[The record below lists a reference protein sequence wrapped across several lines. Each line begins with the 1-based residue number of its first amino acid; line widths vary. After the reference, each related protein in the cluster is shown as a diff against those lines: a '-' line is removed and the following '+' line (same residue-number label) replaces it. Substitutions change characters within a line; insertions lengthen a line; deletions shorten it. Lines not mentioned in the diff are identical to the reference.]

1 MRAESR
7 SGGGQA
13 SPPPQRDGQ
22 FDKTPPQDV
31 AAEQCVLGGMLLSKD
46 AIADVV
52 EILKTNDFYRPV
64 HATIFD
70 TILEIYG
77 RGEPAD
83 SITVAAALAD
93 SGDLVRIGG
102 APYLHTLIAS
112 VPTAANAAYYARI
125 VSERAVLRRLVEA
138 GTKIVQLGYGTS
150 QGGSRDVD
158 DIVDLAQQA
167 VYDVTE
173 RRVSED
179 FAVLADMLQPTLDEI
194 EAVGA
199 QGGVMTGVPT
209 GFTDL
214 DRLLNGLHA
223 GQLVI
228 VAGRP
233 GLGKA
238 LALDTP
244 LPTPTGWT
252 TMGEVQ
258 VGDELLG
265 ADGLPTKVTAAF
277 EVRYDRPCYEVEFSD
292 GSVIVADGEHLWKTT
307 TRASRRA
314 APARRRNHWS
324 PEAVRRL
331 RQAAAGAAPGDDVTI
346 AELAAVLGPEFTH
359 TAHRVAHDI
368 ADDLPVVMRRRPRV
382 RPARAYPSR
391 RLHRRLS
398 ARVEQ
403 WSDSLS
409 AAELPDVVTTEQ
421 IRATLRTDTADRRLN
436 HAVENAAALRLPER
450 ELPLAPYT
458 LGVWLGDGHTA
469 AGRVTTVDPEI
480 LALIES
486 DGFEVRP
493 SGPMVYTV
501 RPPRLPVIA
510 ARECVVCHAVLTPRG
525 PAVHTCGQSCGGRS
539 KGLVPEARRE
549 GCAHCGA
556 VGAGAWNASRGCRDC
571 HSRYGTF
578 LGYLRA
584 AGVLGDKHIPTA
596 YLRASEAQRRAL
608 LAGLLDTDGTVT
620 VSGNVQFTTTS
631 PRLAEDVHELVVSLG
646 YRCSV
651 ARRTVKGRTAESSIA
666 FDLTFTARDEV
677 FRLPRKREVHRLRRR
692 GESNSRTD
700 SRFIVDVRAVP
711 SVPVRCVT
719 VDNSDHLYLAGRAM
733 IPTHNSTASMD
744 FARNAAIRANQA
756 AAIFSLE
763 MSKVE
768 IVMRLLSAEARV
780 PLHVLRSGQLSDDD
794 WTKLARCM
802 GEISEAPLFVDDT
815 PSMNLME
822 IRAKARRLKQRHDL
836 KLIVVDYLQLMT
848 SPKRTESR
856 QQEVADL
863 SRGLKLLAKEVECPV
878 IAVSQLNRGPEQ
890 RTDKRPQLSDLRESG
905 CLTAETRLIR
915 ADNNSEVTLGELL
928 ADGAKDVPVWALD
941 ETLRYTPRTMTHV
954 FPSGNREVFRM
965 KLASGKQIDATSNH
979 PFLTFAGWLPLGELA
994 PGTRLATPRHVPP
1007 PLTIRPWAE
1016 PEVVLLAH
1024 LLGDGSFVR
1033 RQPIRYASRD
1043 EGNLQAVAEAA
1054 KHFGITAIRDDYEAA
1069 RVTTLRLPAPYRLAR
1084 GGRNPIAE
1092 WLDGLGLFGLRPHE
1106 KFIPAPVFGMPKEQ
1120 IILFLRHLW
1129 ATDGSVTVNKSG
1141 RGGRIYF
1148 SSTSRRMLEDISRLL
1163 LRYGITARI
1172 KVVPV
1177 ERHRP
1182 QYTLDVSGRD
1192 DQLRFL
1198 REIGVHGDRA
1208 LNCAELLT
1216 SLTAMRS
1223 NTNVDT
1229 VPREVWG
1236 RVREILAENGMTHRE
1251 FAAAIDSQFCGST
1264 LWKHAP
1270 SRSRL
1275 AKIASVLDAADL
1287 DLHATNDIF
1296 WDEIVSI
1303 ESLGSHDVFDATVLG
1318 THNFIANGIAT
1329 HNSIEQDADVVI
1341 LLHRDDYYDKE
1352 SPRAGEADFIVAKHR
1367 NGPTD
1372 TVTVAAQ
1379 LHLSRFVDMAI
1390 V

>member
-1 MRAESR
+1 MEGGPVSVTDDMRAEPR
-7 SGGGQA
+7 SGGGQ
-13 SPPPQRDGQ
+13 PPSQRDGQ

-70 TILEIYG
+70 IILEIYG

-138 GTKIVQLGYGTS
+138 GTKIVQLGYGTAS
-150 QGGSRDVD
+150 GGSRDVD
-158 DIVDLAQQA
+158 DVVDLAQQA

-209 GFTDL
+209 GFSDL

-223 GQLVI
+223 GQLII

-233 GLGKA
+233 GLGK
-238 LALDTP
+238 
-244 LPTPTGWT
+244 
-252 TMGEVQ
+252 
-258 VGDELLG
+258 
-265 ADGLPTKVTAAF
+265 
-277 EVRYDRPCYEVEFSD
+277 
-292 GSVIVADGEHLWKTT
+292 
-307 TRASRRA
+307 
-314 APARRRNHWS
+314 
-324 PEAVRRL
+324 
-331 RQAAAGAAPGDDVTI
+331 
-346 AELAAVLGPEFTH
+346 
-359 TAHRVAHDI
+359 
-368 ADDLPVVMRRRPRV
+368 
-382 RPARAYPSR
+382 
-391 RLHRRLS
+391 
-398 ARVEQ
+398 
-403 WSDSLS
+403 
-409 AAELPDVVTTEQ
+409 
-421 IRATLRTDTADRRLN
+421 
-436 HAVENAAALRLPER
+436 
-450 ELPLAPYT
+450 
-458 LGVWLGDGHTA
+458 
-469 AGRVTTVDPEI
+469 
-480 LALIES
+480 
-486 DGFEVRP
+486 
-493 SGPMVYTV
+493 
-501 RPPRLPVIA
+501 
-510 ARECVVCHAVLTPRG
+510 
-525 PAVHTCGQSCGGRS
+525 
-539 KGLVPEARRE
+539 
-549 GCAHCGA
+549 
-556 VGAGAWNASRGCRDC
+556 
-571 HSRYGTF
+571 
-578 LGYLRA
+578 
-584 AGVLGDKHIPTA
+584 
-596 YLRASEAQRRAL
+596 
-608 LAGLLDTDGTVT
+608 
-620 VSGNVQFTTTS
+620 
-631 PRLAEDVHELVVSLG
+631 
-646 YRCSV
+646 
-651 ARRTVKGRTAESSIA
+651 
-666 FDLTFTARDEV
+666 
-677 FRLPRKREVHRLRRR
+677 
-692 GESNSRTD
+692 
-700 SRFIVDVRAVP
+700 
-711 SVPVRCVT
+711 
-719 VDNSDHLYLAGRAM
+719 
-733 IPTHNSTASMD
+733 STASMD

-836 KLIVVDYLQLMT
+836 KMIVVDYLQLMT

-905 CLTAETRLIR
+905 CLTAETRVVR
-915 ADNNSEVTLGELL
+915 ADDNTEITLGELL
-928 ADGAKDVPVWALD
+928 SSNAKEIPVWALD
-941 ETLRYTPRTMTHV
+941 ESLRYTPRTMTHV
-954 FPSGNREVFRM
+954 FPSGTREVFRLT
-965 KLASGKQIDATSNH
+965 LASGKQIDATANH
-979 PFLTFAGWLPLGELA
+979 PFLAFTGWVPLGELS
-994 PGTRLATPRHVPP
+994 PGDRIATPRHLPP
-1007 PLTIRPWAE
+1007 PMVTRPWVDA
-1016 PEVVLLAH
+1016 EVVMLAH

-1043 EGNLQAVAEAA
+1043 ELNLQAVTEAA
-1054 KHFGITAIRDDYEAA
+1054 KHFGISAVRDDYAAA

-1084 GGRNPIAE
+1084 GRRNPIAA
-1092 WLDGLGLFGLRPHE
+1092 WLDELGLFGLRSHE
-1106 KFIPAPVFGMPKEQ
+1106 KFIPAGVFSLPKEQ
-1120 IILFLRHLW
+1120 ITSFLRHLW
-1129 ATDGSVTVNKSG
+1129 ATDGSVTVSNTG
-1141 RGGRIYF
+1141 RGGRVYF
-1148 SSTSRRMLEDISRLL
+1148 ASTSRRMLEDISRLL
-1163 LRYGITARI
+1163 LRYGITARLR
-1172 KVVPV
+1172 VVPV
-1177 ERHRP
+1177 VGHRP
-1182 QYTLDVSGRD
+1182 QYTLDISGRD

-1198 REIGVHGDRA
+1198 REIGVHGERSEGCAA
-1208 LNCAELLT
+1208 LLAALEST
-1216 SLTAMRS
+1216 ES

-1229 VPREVWG
+1229 VPREVWT
-1236 RVREILAENGMTHRE
+1236 RVKEILVEQGMTHRE
-1251 FAAAIDSQFCGST
+1251 FAAAIGTQFCGSA
-1264 LWKHAP
+1264 LWKRAP

-1275 AKIASVLDAADL
+1275 AAIATVLDAADL

-1296 WDEIVSI
+1296 WDSIVSI
-1303 ESLGSHDVFDATVLG
+1303 ESLGEQEVFDATVLG
-1318 THNFIANGIAT
+1318 KHNFIANGIAT

-1390 V
+1390 G

>member
-1 MRAESR
+1 MAPDRPARSRELSYLGGRAGTRSDAVEGGPVSVTDDMRAEAR
-7 SGGGQA
+7 SGNGQ
-13 SPPPQRDGQ
+13 PPGQRDGQ

-70 TILEIYG
+70 IILDIYG

-138 GTKIVQLGYGTS
+138 GTKIVQLGYGTAS
-150 QGGSRDVD
+150 GGSRDVD
-158 DIVDLAQQA
+158 DVVDLAQQA

-179 FAVLADMLQPTLDEI
+179 FAILADMLQPTLDEI

-209 GFTDL
+209 GFSDL

-223 GQLVI
+223 GQLII

-252 TMGEVQ
+252 TMGEVG
-258 VGDELLG
+258 VGDQLLA
-265 ADGLPTKVTAAF
+265 ADGRPTTVTHAF
-277 EVRYDRPCYEVEFSD
+277 DVMHGRPCYEVEFSD
-292 GSVIVADGEHLWKTT
+292 GTVIVADAEHLWKTT
-307 TRASRRA
+307 SRASRRQKPSQQRRYWPEESLVRVRA
-314 APARRRNHWS
+314 ADERYSGAGNQPI
-324 PEAVRRL
+324 PLFEAVE
-331 RQAAAGAAPGDDVTI
+331 QI
-346 AELAAVLGPEFTH
+346 GPEFRHVLQTVASEVGSIGRLARPTVRNGKPRNW
-359 TAHRVAHDI
+359 TA
-368 ADDLPVVMRRRPRV
+368 PG
-382 RPARAYPSR
+382 YPSGTLLDALLR
-391 RLHRRLS
+391 RADRTAS
-398 ARVEQ
+398 ASTQVEH
-403 WSDSLS
+403 D
-409 AAELPDVVTTEQ
+409 AVVTTAE
-421 IRATLRTDTADRRLN
+421 IVATLRTDTTERRLN
-436 HAVENAAALRLPER
+436 HAVRNTAPLCLPER
-450 ELPLAPYT
+450 QLPIPPYT
-458 LGVWLGDGHTA
+458 LGAWLGDGH
-469 AGRVTTVDPEI
+469 
-480 LALIES
+480 S
-486 DGFEVRP
+486 
-493 SGPMVYTV
+493 
-501 RPPRLPVIA
+501 
-510 ARECVVCHAVLTPRG
+510 H
-525 PAVHTCGQSCGGRS
+525 
-539 KGLVPEARRE
+539 
-549 GCAHCGA
+549 
-556 VGAGAWNASRGCRDC
+556 ASRLTTADAEMLHG
-571 HSRYGTF
+571 SF
-578 LGYLRA
+578 LGLLRQT
-584 AGVLGDKHIPTA
+584 GVAQTKHIPAA
-596 YLRASEAQRRAL
+596 YLRASEVQRRAL
-608 LAGLLDTDGTVT
+608 LAGLMDTDGTVAPA
-620 VSGNVQFTTTS
+620 GNLQYTS
-631 PRLAEDVHELVVSLG
+631 TSKRLADDVRELIVSLG
-646 YRCSV
+646 YRC
-651 ARRTVKGRTAESSIA
+651 TVNATPVRGRTPESSIA
-666 FDLTFTARDEV
+666 YTLNFSTPDAV
-677 FRLPRKREVHRLRRR
+677 FRLKRKRDAHAERRR
-692 GESNSRTD
+692 TASDVRTT
-700 SRFIVDVRAVP
+700 SRFIVDVRQVP

-719 VDNSDHLYLAGRAM
+719 VDNPEHLYLASRAM

-836 KLIVVDYLQLMT
+836 KMIVVDYLQLMT

-905 CLTAETRLIR
+905 CLTADTRVVR
-915 ADNNSEVTLGELL
+915 ADNNAEITLGELL
-928 ADGAKDVPVWALD
+928 SNRTKDIPVWALD
-941 ETLRYTPRTMTHV
+941 EGLRYTPRTMTHV
-954 FPSGNREVFRM
+954 FPSGTREVFRLT
-965 KLASGKQIDATSNH
+965 LASGKQIDATANH
-979 PFLTFAGWLPLGELA
+979 PFLAFTGWVPLGELA
-994 PGTRLATPRHVPP
+994 PGDRVATPRHLPP
-1007 PLTIRPWAE
+1007 PMTIRPWAE
-1016 PEVVLLAH
+1016 AEVVMLAH

-1043 EGNLQAVAEAA
+1043 ELNLHAVAEAA
-1054 KHFGITAIRDDYEAA
+1054 KHFGITALRDDYAAA
-1069 RVTTLRLPAPYRLAR
+1069 RVTTLRLPAPFRLAR
-1084 GGRNPIAE
+1084 GRRNPIAE
-1092 WLDGLGLFGLRPHE
+1092 WLDGLGLFGLRSHE
-1106 KFIPAPVFGMPKEQ
+1106 KFIPSSVFGLPKEQ
-1120 IILFLRHLW
+1120 VTVFLRHLW
-1129 ATDGSVTVNKSG
+1129 ATDGSVTVNSSG
-1141 RGGRIYF
+1141 RGGRVYF

-1163 LRYGITARI
+1163 LRYGITARLRA
-1172 KVVPV
+1172 VPV
-1177 ERHRP
+1177 VGHRP
-1182 QYTLDVSGRD
+1182 QYTLDISGRD

-1198 REIGVHGDRA
+1198 REVGVHGQRSEGCAA
-1208 LNCAELLT
+1208 LLAALEST
-1216 SLTAMRS
+1216 ES

-1229 VPREVWG
+1229 VPREVWSK
-1236 RVREILAENGMTHRE
+1236 VKEILVEQGMSHRE
-1251 FAAAIDSQFCGST
+1251 FAKAIGTQFCGST

-1275 AKIASVLDAADL
+1275 AAVAAVLDSADL

-1296 WDEIVSI
+1296 WDSIVSI
-1303 ESLGSHDVFDATVLG
+1303 EPIGEQEVFDATVLG
-1318 THNFIANGIAT
+1318 THNFVANGIAT

-1390 V
+1390 G